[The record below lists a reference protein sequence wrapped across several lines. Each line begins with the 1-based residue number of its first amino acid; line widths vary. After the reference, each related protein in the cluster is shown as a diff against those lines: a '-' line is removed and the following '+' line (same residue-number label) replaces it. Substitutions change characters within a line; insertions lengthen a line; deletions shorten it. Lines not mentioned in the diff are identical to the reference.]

1 MADDKTIV
9 TLKGNP
15 SVRVAE
21 DQTIVKDI
29 KVGQPIKRIKQ
40 SRFHASSLGGDS
52 LGNALLKEVDGQ
64 LVVTTDI
71 VPDTNGEYNLG
82 SPTNKFRGLYIGANT
97 LYIGNLAISEDS
109 YGNAV
114 ISSVDSSGFIIGGTT
129 KSIAYDLD
137 SNVITNLIQPR
148 IDSAVEAVI
157 GGAPEA
163 LDTLFELAQSLGNDS
178 DAFGTLISTIQL
190 KLDSAQVVGIIDS
203 AYVSTLVKDNIGG
216 VEVDLTTT
224 ASLQTIDEFATTTY
238 RSVKYIVQL
247 EHDSDS
253 KYHCAEILLT
263 HNGINAYLTEYAL
276 IYTDSSLGEFDATID
291 GGNVKL
297 QLTPSYTNTSF
308 KAKRISVSA

>member
-1 MADDKTIV
+1 MADDKV
-9 TLKGNP
+9 VVKVKGNP
-15 SVRVAE
+15 AVRVAE

-29 KVGQPIKRIKQ
+29 RVGNPIRRIKQ
-40 SRFHASSLGGDS
+40 SKFHASSLGGDS
-52 LGNALLKEVDGQ
+52 VGNALLKEENGVV
-64 LVVTTDI
+64 VVTTDI
-71 VPDTNGEYNLG
+71 VPDVNAQYNLG

-114 ISSVDSSGFIIGGTT
+114 ISSVDSAGFVIAGTT
-129 KSIAYDLD
+129 KSIATDLD
-137 SNVITNLIQPR
+137 SNVINNLIQPR

-178 DAFGTLISTIQL
+178 NAFGTLLTSINQ
-190 KLDSAQVVGIIDS
+190 KLDSAQVVGLIDS
-203 AYVSTLVKDNIGG
+203 AYVSTLVQDNIGG
-216 VEVDLTTT
+216 VAVDLTTT
-224 ASLQTIDEFATTTY
+224 AALQTIDEFPVTTY

-263 HNGINAYLTEYAL
+263 HNGINAYLTEYA
-276 IYTDSSLGEFDATID
+276 IVYTDSSLGEFDATVD
-291 GGNVKL
+291 AGNVKL